1 MDEGY
6 FTVESSE
13 VEQEKGIRGRGA
25 VGKQNVAVMA
35 ESTPLEDMETGKKS
49 RQVRYFKAKVLEDHK
64 AEGIN
69 EMIKKSIEIKL
80 AHGLEARPVAELVQL
95 ASKYDSTVHIE
106 AQSKKVNAKSIMGMM
121 TLNLNSGEK
130 IDVIAD
136 GKDEEA
142 VVADM
147 ESYLQG
153 VKH

>member
-1 MDEGY
+1 M
-6 FTVESSE
+6 
-13 VEQEKGIRGRGA
+13 
-25 VGKQNVAVMA
+25 
-35 ESTPLEDMETGKKS
+35 
-49 RQVRYFKAKVLEDHK
+49 
-64 AEGIN
+64 
-69 EMIKKSIEIKL
+69 
-80 AHGLEARPVAELVQL
+80 QL

-106 AQSKKVNAKSIMGMM
+106 AQSRKVNAKSIMGMM
-121 TLNLNSGEK
+121 TLNLSSGEK

>member
-1 MDEGY
+1 
-6 FTVESSE
+6 
-13 VEQEKGIRGRGA
+13 
-25 VGKQNVAVMA
+25 
-35 ESTPLEDMETGKKS
+35 
-49 RQVRYFKAKVLEDHK
+49 
-64 AEGIN
+64 
-69 EMIKKSIEIKL
+69 MIKKSIEIKL

-106 AQSKKVNAKSIMGMM
+106 AQSRKVNAKGIMGMM
-121 TLNLNSGEK
+121 TLNLSSGEK

>member
-1 MDEGY
+1 
-6 FTVESSE
+6 
-13 VEQEKGIRGRGA
+13 
-25 VGKQNVAVMA
+25 
-35 ESTPLEDMETGKKS
+35 
-49 RQVRYFKAKVLEDHK
+49 
-64 AEGIN
+64 
-69 EMIKKSIEIKL
+69 MIKKSIEVKL

-130 IDVIAD
+130 IDVIAE
-136 GKDEEA
+136 GSDETA
-142 VVADM
+142 AVADM

>member
-1 MDEGY
+1 
-6 FTVESSE
+6 
-13 VEQEKGIRGRGA
+13 
-25 VGKQNVAVMA
+25 
-35 ESTPLEDMETGKKS
+35 
-49 RQVRYFKAKVLEDHK
+49 
-64 AEGIN
+64 
-69 EMIKKSIEIKL
+69 MIKKSIEIKL

-121 TLNLNSGEK
+121 TLNLSSGEK

-147 ESYLQG
+147 DSYLQG